1 LLHLSIEFR
10 APNRLALS
18 SHIWPLRP
26 WQYGLA
32 EVRGAIMMEH
42 NWHEWRLCLYVFIVG
57 VSKVDSRIPL
67 AVNWTWPS
75 NASMME
81 LFLVFR
87 AWMVVERTWEYIQC
101 RTLSAVSNAHN
112 DHVTGNTW
120 SSTYGLIWF
129 HLKSRRLCIDL
140 VYTNCAYLTYF
151 ASCSMEIY
159 WIYWKNVQYIYISIY
174 LYLYLYYILYILKCS
189 IFYIYFAFLY
199 IEILWSSDFSLLA
212 HLIAS
217 KQNFTTSCHPR
228 RPKGSSNRH
237 TPGSPRPGAEHLK
250 RPWWWRGLG
259 KLKIC

>member
-1 LLHLSIEFR
+1 MRGNNVYCIFWNIQTSFAAWRPMTKSNWINET
-10 APNRLALS
+10 NRRKSHRFVLFSGVFSSKLIVASCFTLALNS
-18 SHIWPLRP
+18 ERQIDWPSALIFGPWGP

-81 LFLVFR
+81 FFLVFR

-101 RTLSAVSNAHN
+101 RTLSAVSKDHN

-159 WIYWKNVQYIYISIY
+159 LNILKKCPIYIYIH
-174 LYLYLYYILYILKCS
+174 
-189 IFYIYFAFLY
+189 IFYIYIISY
-199 IEILWSSDFSLLA
+199 IY
-212 HLIAS
+212 
-217 KQNFTTSCHPR
+217 
-228 RPKGSSNRH
+228 
-237 TPGSPRPGAEHLK
+237 
-250 RPWWWRGLG
+250 
-259 KLKIC
+259 

>member
-101 RTLSAVSNAHN
+101 RTLSAVSKDHN

-159 WIYWKNVQYIYISIY
+159 WIYWKNVQYIYIYIHISISISILYLIYIKMFNILHIFCISIY
-174 LYLYLYYILYILKCS
+174 WNSMKLRLFPLG
-189 IFYIYFAFLY
+189 
-199 IEILWSSDFSLLA
+199 SSDRLQAELHHQLPPQAPQRLVKPPHTGVS
-212 HLIAS
+212 
-217 KQNFTTSCHPR
+217 TSWC
-228 RPKGSSNRH
+228 
-237 TPGSPRPGAEHLK
+237 GAFKKTLMVE
-250 RPWWWRGLG
+250 RVR
-259 KLKIC
+259 

>member
-1 LLHLSIEFR
+1 MASSLSSDGQVQHGIHGRSMYCMLFYHLSQKVTEVWDFFSRHRIVR
-10 APNRLALS
+10 DAYPTASSLLVLS
-18 SHIWPLRP
+18 WAESLRDPRNHHPFQDGFSHEIQGPQWPCDGEHLVKHIWPHLVS
-26 WQYGLA
+26 L
-32 EVRGAIMMEH
+32 EVEEIVYRFGVYK
-42 NWHEWRLCLYVFIVG
+42 LCVFDILC
-57 VSKVDSRIPL
+57 K
-67 AVNWTWPS
+67 
-75 NASMME
+75 
-81 LFLVFR
+81 LF
-87 AWMVVERTWEYIQC
+87 
-101 RTLSAVSNAHN
+101 H
-112 DHVTGNTW
+112 GNI
-120 SSTYGLIWF
+120 LNI
-129 HLKSRRLCIDL
+129 LKKCPI
-140 VYTNCAYLTYF
+140 
-151 ASCSMEIY
+151 
-159 WIYWKNVQYIYISIY
+159 YIYISIY